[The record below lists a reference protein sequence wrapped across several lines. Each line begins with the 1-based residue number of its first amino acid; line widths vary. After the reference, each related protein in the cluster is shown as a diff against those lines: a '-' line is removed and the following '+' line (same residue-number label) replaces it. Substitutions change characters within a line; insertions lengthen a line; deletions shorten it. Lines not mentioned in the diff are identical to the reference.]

1 MDLVRDKE
9 LLVDEETLEDRT
21 VAVEELLPLEEVEV
35 QVKLQTH
42 ERPYL
47 ASRSQNVDSIPHLLY
62 STTSAMYHTYLD
74 HGLFLLHETQ
84 DLVLYLLSSTTL
96 LLTAYL
102 LVTYLTPRLYI
113 AVSFRQKKKKFSDMF
128 QWMDRSTFLGS
139 GGYLAFMLAS
149 LASTN
154 VRRALPFSAFSRR
167 D

>member
-1 MDLVRDKE
+1 VVDLVRDRE
-9 LLVDEETLEDRT
+9 PLVDEETLEDRT

-47 ASRSQNVDSIPHLLY
+47 PSRSQNVDSIPHLLY

-96 LLTAYL
+96 LLTAC

-128 QWMDRSTFLGS
+128 QWMDGSTFLGS
-139 GGYLAFMLAS
+139 GGYLACFAC
-149 LASTN
+149 
-154 VRRALPFSAFSRR
+154 
-167 D
+167 